1 MHDDLVAQLGRRVQ
15 RLERS
20 TGVGGPC
27 PAWGGLGRDEV
38 QVVFEPEAR
47 RSLQAACA
55 AAAWARSTRRCSC
68 ARCTPERRPRRALS
82 GRVKTLERAAAM
94 GGNSAGRSVASMI
107 PR

>member
-38 QVVFEPEAR
+38 QVVFEPEAPPEPTGC
-47 RSLQAACA
+47 L
-55 AAAWARSTRRCSC
+55 RC
-68 ARCTPERRPRRALS
+68 
-82 GRVKTLERAAAM
+82 GRVGTVYQTVFVREMHTREEAPPCA
-94 GGNSAGRSVASMI
+94 SAGE
-107 PR
+107 